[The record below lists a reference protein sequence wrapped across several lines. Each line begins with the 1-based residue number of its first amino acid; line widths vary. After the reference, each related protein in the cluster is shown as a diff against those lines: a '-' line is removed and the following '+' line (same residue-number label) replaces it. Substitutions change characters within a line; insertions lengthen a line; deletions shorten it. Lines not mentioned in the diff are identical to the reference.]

1 MARLTNKKINKA
13 RMTYETYCKVNTLEK
28 TKEATG
34 LAINTIRK
42 YIALVEDLDNKSRL
56 STKDRYYNTPD
67 NKDNK
72 EYIYI
77 NNNIKKEEKKERILK
92 KERKEDSL
100 SAANIPNNNIYNN
113 NINNNINKVKDD
125 ISDVDDIYLSN
136 KNISIKE
143 TKNKILLSKLNTIS
157 TKYLGYLDNPTKDS
171 LDKTSL
177 KDRAVIAGILL
188 DKKILLEHK
197 QADVIKNQSVIFN
210 LFGSNKE
217 LASFISNS
225 MGRQKK
231 LRDRPVK
238 KYVLATGK

>member
-143 TKNKILLSKLNTIS
+143 TKNKILLSKLDTIS
-157 TKYLGYLDNPTKDS
+157 TKYLEYLDNPTQDS

>member
-42 YIALVEDLDNKSRL
+42 YIALVEDLDNKSKL

-100 SAANIPNNNIYNN
+100 SAANIPINNIYNN

-125 ISDVDDIYLSN
+125 INDVDDIYLSN

-143 TKNKILLSKLNTIS
+143 TKNKILLSKLDTIS
-157 TKYLGYLDNPTKDS
+157 TKYLEYLDNPTQDS

>member
-100 SAANIPNNNIYNN
+100 SAANIPINNIYNN

-143 TKNKILLSKLNTIS
+143 TKNKILLSKLDTIS
-157 TKYLGYLDNPTKDS
+157 TKYLGYLDNPTQDS

>member
-100 SAANIPNNNIYNN
+100 SAANIPINNIYNN

-143 TKNKILLSKLNTIS
+143 TKNKILLSKLDTIS

>member
-100 SAANIPNNNIYNN
+100 SAADIPINNIYNN

-143 TKNKILLSKLNTIS
+143 TKNKILLSKLDTIS
-157 TKYLGYLDNPTKDS
+157 TKYLGYLDNPTQDS

>member
-42 YIALVEDLDNKSRL
+42 YIALVEELDNKSKL
-56 STKDRYYNTPD
+56 STKDRYYNT
-67 NKDNK
+67 KDNK

-77 NNNIKKEEKKERILK
+77 KDNKDNINKDIDEVK
-92 KERKEDSL
+92 
-100 SAANIPNNNIYNN
+100 N
-113 NINNNINKVKDD
+113 NINDSGAITPNNISLKD
-125 ISDVDDIYLSN
+125 
-136 KNISIKE
+136 
-143 TKNKILLSKLNTIS
+143 TKNKILLSKLDTIS
-157 TKYLGYLDNPTKDS
+157 TKYLGYLDNPSDKS
-171 LDKTSL
+171 LEKTSL

-197 QADVIKNQSVIFN
+197 QADVIRNQSVIFN

-217 LASFISNS
+217 LASFISDS
-225 MGRQKK
+225 MSRQRK
-231 LRDRPVK
+231 LEARPVK
-238 KYVLATGK
+238 KYELATGK

>member
-13 RMTYETYCKVNTLEK
+13 RTTYETYCKVNTLEK
-28 TKEATG
+28 TKEVTG
-34 LAINTIRK
+34 LAINTIRR
-42 YIALVEDLDNKSRL
+42 YIALVEDIDNRSKL

-67 NKDNK
+67 NK
-72 EYIYI
+72 EYI
-77 NNNIKKEEKKERILK
+77 K
-92 KERKEDSL
+92 D
-100 SAANIPNNNIYNN
+100 
-113 NINNNINKVKDD
+113 NINKDISKVKD
-125 ISDVDDIYLSN
+125 N
-136 KNISIKE
+136 KNDVGTISPNNISLKD
-143 TKNKILLSKLNTIS
+143 TKNKILLSKLDTIS

-171 LDKTSL
+171 LAKTSL

-197 QADVIKNQSVIFN
+197 QADVIRNQSVIFN

-225 MGRQKK
+225 LDRKKK
-231 LRDRPVK
+231 LEARPVK